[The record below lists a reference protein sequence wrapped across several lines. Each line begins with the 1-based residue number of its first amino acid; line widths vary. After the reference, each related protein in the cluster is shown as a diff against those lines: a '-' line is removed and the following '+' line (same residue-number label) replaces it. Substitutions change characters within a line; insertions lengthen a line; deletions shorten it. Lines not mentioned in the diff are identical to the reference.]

1 MKKKVLAFFKKNPG
15 RMIKARDLAKQLD
28 ISSEHEYASLK
39 AMLHDLE
46 REGLLQ
52 RVGKRYR
59 LNTKVE
65 GKLTG
70 TLQITEAGYAFVLM
84 KESGMSDIFVAPQN
98 IGTAFSGDLVQVNLV
113 ARKKKGKNLEG
124 EVINVLQRGR
134 QEIVGT
140 LEKTNSFYILKP
152 DEQDIKRDIY
162 IPSEHLHGAKH
173 GDKVVVHEVIW
184 NSTELNPE
192 GKVKEVLGKAGA
204 YDTEIAALA
213 REFNLPYAFPR
224 SVLREAESIKSGV
237 PEEEL
242 KKRLDLREEVIFTID
257 PEDAKDFDDA
267 VSIEPMDNG
276 NYRVGVHIADVSH
289 YVTDGSHIDQAA
301 LNRGNSVY
309 FVGKVIPMIPEKLSN
324 GICSLVPS
332 EDRLTFSVIA
342 EVSPT
347 GVVVDYKIKK
357 SVINSKRRFTYD
369 EAQEVIETGK
379 GDFAETL
386 QLLNKLAKT
395 LRKKRMA
402 RGSINFI
409 TPEVRFELDEKGVP
423 VNITKKEVKE
433 SHMLIEEYMLLANQ
447 IVAKHIG
454 GAKKKDPL
462 PFLYRVHDLPDQ
474 EKIFEFAKFVKSLGY
489 SFDPSSANKTKQFQK
504 LLDSVK
510 GTEEE
515 ALINEVAIRSMAK
528 AVYSTQNIGHY
539 GLGFKFYTH
548 FTSPIRRYPDLVVH
562 RLLHFYT
569 ENEGKQF
576 YSLDELEEIADHT
589 SATERSAISAERL
602 SVKLKQAEFLQSH
615 VGEDFQG
622 VISGI
627 TSFGIFVE
635 LTQSLAEG
643 LIRLRDMEDDYYIY
657 DEKKYSLIG
666 RRHHKVYRLG
676 DKITVKLIRVDQEKR
691 EIDFLILN
699 DDD

>member
-276 NYRVGVHIADVSH
+276 NYRVGVH
-289 YVTDGSHIDQAA
+289 
-301 LNRGNSVY
+301 
-309 FVGKVIPMIPEKLSN
+309 
-324 GICSLVPS
+324 
-332 EDRLTFSVIA
+332 
-342 EVSPT
+342 
-347 GVVVDYKIKK
+347 
-357 SVINSKRRFTYD
+357 
-369 EAQEVIETGK
+369 
-379 GDFAETL
+379 
-386 QLLNKLAKT
+386 
-395 LRKKRMA
+395 
-402 RGSINFI
+402 
-409 TPEVRFELDEKGVP
+409 
-423 VNITKKEVKE
+423 
-433 SHMLIEEYMLLANQ
+433 
-447 IVAKHIG
+447 
-454 GAKKKDPL
+454 
-462 PFLYRVHDLPDQ
+462 
-474 EKIFEFAKFVKSLGY
+474 
-489 SFDPSSANKTKQFQK
+489 
-504 LLDSVK
+504 
-510 GTEEE
+510 
-515 ALINEVAIRSMAK
+515 
-528 AVYSTQNIGHY
+528 
-539 GLGFKFYTH
+539 
-548 FTSPIRRYPDLVVH
+548 
-562 RLLHFYT
+562 
-569 ENEGKQF
+569 
-576 YSLDELEEIADHT
+576 
-589 SATERSAISAERL
+589 
-602 SVKLKQAEFLQSH
+602 
-615 VGEDFQG
+615 
-622 VISGI
+622 
-627 TSFGIFVE
+627 
-635 LTQSLAEG
+635 
-643 LIRLRDMEDDYYIY
+643 
-657 DEKKYSLIG
+657 
-666 RRHHKVYRLG
+666 
-676 DKITVKLIRVDQEKR
+676 
-691 EIDFLILN
+691 
-699 DDD
+699 

>member
-1 MKKKVLAFFKKNPG
+1 GFV
-15 RMIKARDLAKQLD
+15 
-28 ISSEHEYASLK
+28 
-39 AMLHDLE
+39 
-46 REGLLQ
+46 Q

-70 TLQITEAGYAFVLM
+70 TLQVTEAGYGFVIM
-84 KESGMSDIFVAPQN
+84 KDSGLKDIFVASQN
-98 IGTAFSGDLVQVNLV
+98 IGTALSGDLVQVNLV

-124 EVINVLQRGR
+124 EVINVIQRGR

-140 LEKTNSFYILKP
+140 LEKTNSFYILRP
-152 DEQDIKRDIY
+152 DEQDIRRDIY
-162 IPSEHLHGAKH
+162 ISPEHLHGAKN
-173 GDKVVVHEVIW
+173 GDKVVVHDIIW
-184 NSTELNPE
+184 ESSELNPE
-192 GKVKEVLGKAGA
+192 GKVKEVLGKAGS
-204 YDTEIAALA
+204 YDAEIAALA
-213 REFNLPYAFPR
+213 REFNLPYVFAR
-224 SVLREAESIKSGV
+224 SVLREAESVEGGVSG
-237 PEEEL
+237 EEL
-242 KKRLDLREEVIFTID
+242 SKRLDLRAETVFTID

-267 VSIEPMDNG
+267 VSIVPLDNG
-276 NYRVGVHIADVSH
+276 NYRLGVHIADVSH

-301 LNRGNSVY
+301 LTRGNSVY
-309 FVGKVIPMIPEKLSN
+309 FVGKVIPMLPENLSN
-324 GICSLVPS
+324 GICSLVPY
-332 EDRLTFSVIA
+332 EDRLTYSVIA
-342 EVSPT
+342 EVSPS
-347 GVVVDYKIKK
+347 GVVVDYEIRK

-369 EAQEVIETGK
+369 EAQQVIETGQ
-379 GDFAETL
+379 GDFVEEL
-386 QLLNKLAKT
+386 MLLNGLART

-402 RGSINFI
+402 KGSINFI

-423 VNITKKEVKE
+423 VDITKKEVKE
-433 SHMLIEEYMLLANQ
+433 SHMLIEEFMLLANQ

-454 GAKKKDPL
+454 GSKKKNPL

-474 EKIFEFAKFVKSLGY
+474 EKLYEFANFVKSLGY

-515 ALINEVAIRSMAK
+515 TLINEVAIRSMAK
-528 AVYSTQNIGHY
+528 AVYSPQNIGHY
-539 GLGFKFYTH
+539 GLGFKYYSH

-562 RLLHFYT
+562 RLLHFYA

-589 SATERSAISAERL
+589 SVTERSAVSAERL
-602 SVKLKQAEFLQSH
+602 SVKLKQAEFLKNH
-615 VGEDFQG
+615 VGEEFQG

-635 LTQSLAEG
+635 LTHSLAEG

-666 RRHHKVYRLG
+666 KRHHRIYRLG
-676 DKITVKLIRVDQEKR
+676 DKITVKLVRVDQEKR
-691 EIDFLILN
+691 EIDFLIINN
-699 DDD
+699 DD